1 MIRQY
6 NIKELIEQDIEST
19 EENLN
24 RYQEEKTRLANK
36 MIKNTEEKKKLEPV
50 PIYYYVGHKRDERVK
65 KRTPKNVRNI

>member
-24 RYQEEKTRLANK
+24 RCQEEKTRLANK
-36 MIKNTEEKKKLEPV
+36 MIKNTEEEKEIGTSTDLLLCRP
-50 PIYYYVGHKRDERVK
+50 
-65 KRTPKNVRNI
+65 

>member
-1 MIRQY
+1 MIRKY

-36 MIKNTEEKKKLEPV
+36 MIKNTEKKKKLESV
-50 PIYYYVGHKRDERVK
+50 PIYYYVGHKRAERVK
-65 KRTPKNVRNI
+65 KRTPKNVRDI